1 MSNKKIVCVD
11 QFNNR
16 ITFSYDFPFFIKQLD
31 GFHKVTGT
39 VSSSKNAFSIG
50 EKYNGT
56 SVPKRNIVISGMIKD
71 NFVKNREFLYK
82 IFSLKKEGTLYY
94 YEDDISRKINYQ
106 VEDIDVDDAGVPR
119 NFSISLLCMN
129 PYFTDTEET
138 IITMS
143 NWIAA
148 FEFPFAISKEEGF
161 EFGYKNM
168 STLSNVENDT
178 NISIGMNIKFT
189 IADTVKNPTLIN
201 MNTQEKMIIENEF
214 IAGDTISITTYIN
227 NKNIILT
234 RNGESKNINNFLKF
248 GTKFLEIHP
257 GSNTFRATADVGAEN
272 LTTEIKY
279 LTNYEAV

>member
-1 MSNKKIVCVD
+1 
-11 QFNNR
+11 
-16 ITFSYDFPFFIKQLD
+16 
-31 GFHKVTGT
+31 
-39 VSSSKNAFSIG
+39 
-50 EKYNGT
+50 
-56 SVPKRNIVISGMIKD
+56 
-71 NFVKNREFLYK
+71 
-82 IFSLKKEGTLYY
+82 
-94 YEDDISRKINYQ
+94 
-106 VEDIDVDDAGVPR
+106 
-119 NFSISLLCMN
+119 
-129 PYFTDTEET
+129 
-138 IITMS
+138 
-143 NWIAA
+143 
-148 FEFPFAISKEEGF
+148 
-161 EFGYKNM
+161 M

-201 MNTQEKMIIENEF
+201 INTQEKMIIENEF